1 MRNASGV
8 YALRE
13 RACFV
18 RILLVEDD
26 PKISSFLLKGLRED
40 QHVVVHAADG
50 VTAEARA
57 ELEDFDAI
65 VLDLL
70 LPGRSGGTVCP
81 NHRGGLVATP
91 ILMLTARDTV
101 ADRVLGLDAGAD
113 DYLVKPFAFEEL
125 VARLR
130 ALERRGGS
138 LRRRKVLREG
148 PLEVDLEGHQARLD
162 GRVLDLT
169 ATEYRLLE
177 CLTRRAGT
185 IVSREQIASEVWGDE
200 YDPFSNIADVYVS
213 YLRRKLGNPL
223 IHTIRG
229 LGYMLKDR
237 ETRP

>member
-1 MRNASGV
+1 M
-8 YALRE
+8 
-13 RACFV
+13 

-26 PKISSFLLKGLRED
+26 PKISAFLLRGLRED
-40 QHVVVHAADG
+40 QHVVVHALDG

-70 LPGRSGGTVCP
+70 LPGRDGWQVCRNLRAAGVP
-81 NHRGGLVATP
+81 TP
-91 ILMLTARDTV
+91 ILMLTARDAV
-101 ADRVLGLDAGAD
+101 ADRVRGLDAGAD

-138 LRRRKVLREG
+138 LRQSKVLREG
-148 PLEVDLEGHQARLD
+148 PLEVDLEGHQARIG
-162 GRVLDLT
+162 GRLVDLT

-185 IVSREQIASEVWGDE
+185 IVSREQIADDVWGDE
-200 YDPFSNIADVYVS
+200 YDPFSNLADVYVS
-213 YLRRKLGNPL
+213 YLRRKLGHPL

-237 ETRP
+237 EGRP

>member
-1 MRNASGV
+1 MQ
-8 YALRE
+8 
-13 RACFV
+13 
-18 RILLVEDD
+18 ILLVEDD
-26 PKISSFLLKGLRED
+26 AKISSFLLKGLRED
-40 QHVVVHAADG
+40 QHVVVHVSDG

-70 LPGRSGGTVCP
+70 LPGRDGWQVCR
-81 NHRGGLVATP
+81 NLRAAGVSTP

-101 ADRVLGLDAGAD
+101 ADRVLGLDSGAD

-148 PLEVDLEGHQARLD
+148 PLEVDLEGHQAHI
-162 GRVLDLT
+162 GGHVLDLT

-185 IVSREQIASEVWGDE
+185 IVSREQIADDVWGDE
-200 YDPFSNIADVYVS
+200 YDPFSNLADVYVS
-213 YLRRKLGNPL
+213 YLRRKLGHPL

-237 ETRP
+237 EGRP